1 MNEEKIEKIKENIE
15 RLEIK
20 KENILAY
27 IEDLKNQSEEID
39 EKIEKCKDTILE
51 LRYNR

>member
-1 MNEEKIEKIKENIE
+1 MNEEKIEMFEEVIKK
-15 RLEIK
+15 LEIK

-27 IEDLKNQSEEID
+27 IEDLKNQTEEID
-39 EKIEKCKDTILE
+39 EKIEKYKDTILE